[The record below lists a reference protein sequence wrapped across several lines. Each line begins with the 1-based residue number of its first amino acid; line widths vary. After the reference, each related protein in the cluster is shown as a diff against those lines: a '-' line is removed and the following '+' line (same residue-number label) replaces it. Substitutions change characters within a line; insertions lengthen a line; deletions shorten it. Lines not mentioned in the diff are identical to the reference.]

1 MKIYPAIYS
10 VQNGIV
16 ELLIPDFPGMLIEGK
31 TLVEATEKA
40 KKLIIAQGKLP
51 EPSNMN
57 NTHLVE
63 GEHIIM
69 LPITEYAGKN
79 TKRIRRNV
87 TIPQYLN
94 DWAKQTGINVS
105 QVLTEALDQKFKTAD

>member
-10 VQNGIV
+10 VQNGSV
-16 ELLIPDFPGMLIEGK
+16 ELLIPDFPGMLIEGE
-31 TLVEATEKA
+31 TLVQATEKA
-40 KKLIIAQGKLP
+40 EKLILAQDKMP
-51 EPSNMN
+51 APSDMKS
-57 NTHLVE
+57 THLIE
-63 GEHIIM
+63 GEHVIM
-69 LPITEYAGKN
+69 VPIAEHETKN

-105 QVLTEALDQKFKTAD
+105 QILTETLDQQFKTTE

>member
-1 MKIYPAIYS
+1 MKIYPAVYS

-16 ELLIPDFPGMLIEGK
+16 ELLIPDFPGMLIEGEN
-31 TLVEATEKA
+31 LVKATEKA
-40 KKLIIAQGKLP
+40 EKQITAQGNLP
-51 EPSNMN
+51 EPSVMN
-57 NTHLVE
+57 NNHLVE

-69 LPITEYAGKN
+69 LPINECAGKS

-105 QVLTEALDQKFKTAD
+105 QILTEALDKKFKTTE